1 MKKVT
6 LMILVF
12 SFIAS
17 FSVQAQK
24 FLKPFESV
32 SHKKTTYIIKED
44 GSEMEGTVKKLNRK
58 KGLVKKVKIK
68 NEAGDKMEV
77 PIEEISYAYLP
88 QSGIDKFFK
97 FDDFLTDATQWDAG
111 LYDLDRI
118 KDGYAFFEKSQ
129 VKVKKKERTLLMQLL
144 NPGTCSRI
152 KVYHNPFAGETAG
165 LGVAGIKVAG
175 GKDKSYYIRIDDGVA
190 FKITKK
196 GYKKQ
201 FAKIFTDC
209 KEVKKEFGKSK
220 SWSKFEKAVFAYN
233 AACAK

>member
-1 MKKVT
+1 MV
-6 LMILVF
+6 LVF

-32 SHKKTTYIIKED
+32 SHKKTTYITKED
-44 GSEMEGTVKKLNRK
+44 GSEMQGTVKKLNRK

-68 NEAGDKMEV
+68 NEKGKKVEV
-77 PIEEISYAYLP
+77 PIEDINYAYLP
-88 QSGIDKFFK
+88 QSGWDKFMK
-97 FDDFLTDATQWDAG
+97 FDDFITDATQWDAG

-165 LGVAGIKVAG
+165 FGVAGIQVAG
-175 GKDKSYYIRIDDGVA
+175 GKDKSYYIRIDNGVA
-190 FKITKK
+190 FKLTKK
-196 GYKKQ
+196 SYKKK
-201 FAKIFTDC
+201 FKEVFGDC
-209 KEVKKEFGKSK
+209 KEVKKKYGKAK
-220 SWSKFEKAVFAYN
+220 WSEIEEAVFAYN
-233 AACAK
+233 EACAK